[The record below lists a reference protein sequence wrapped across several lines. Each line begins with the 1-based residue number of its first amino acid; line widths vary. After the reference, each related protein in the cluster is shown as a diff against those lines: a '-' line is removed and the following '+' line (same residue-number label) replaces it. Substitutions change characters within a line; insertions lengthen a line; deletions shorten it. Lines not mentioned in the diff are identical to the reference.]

1 MKPKNRKKGTLM
13 IAIGLLLLSAA
24 LFLTIYNIYD
34 SRRAEEAAKE
44 VLPDLRSYMEEA
56 GGETTTWKEQEGQKE
71 ESDKPIF
78 TNPDR
83 EMPAFKVNGYR
94 YIGILEV
101 PALDLELPVMEEW
114 DYSRLKIA
122 PCLYTGS
129 VYKDNMVI
137 AGHNYAKH
145 FSPIKNL
152 PVGTEITFTDGE
164 NRVFEYEIGWIEVL
178 EGTAVEEM
186 ITGDWD
192 MTLFTCTYGGEA
204 RYAVRCF
211 KK

>member
-1 MKPKNRKKGTLM
+1 MKIKNRTKGTVM
-13 IAIGLLLLSAA
+13 MFIGILLLAAA
-24 LFLTIYNIYD
+24 LVLTVYNILEA
-34 SRRAEEAAKE
+34 RRAEEAAQAVIPKLQE
-44 VLPDLRSYMEEA
+44 QISVKGEE
-56 GGETTTWKEQEGQKE
+56 T
-71 ESDKPIF
+71 DKPLEGIEMDMF
-78 TNPDR
+78 LLSDR
-83 EMPAFKVNGYR
+83 KMPAIELDGYR
-94 YIGILEV
+94 YIGILEI
-101 PALDLELPVMEEW
+101 PALDMRLPIMEEW

-122 PCLYTGS
+122 PCLYEGS

-152 PVGTEITFTDGE
+152 PVGTEITFRDGE

-178 EGTAVEEM
+178 DGTAVEDM

-211 KK
+211 RK